1 MLRVRCAIP
10 STWGPG
16 DHMKVQL
23 ISSLADD
30 DETRLAGAFV
40 QAFAALLDV
49 LPIAYSLRIETGA
62 GRTFEKRRLPED
74 LAEGNKNPL
83 AGLGGVRP
91 AHASEH

>member
-1 MLRVRCAIP
+1 
-10 STWGPG
+10 
-16 DHMKVQL
+16 MKVQL

-30 DETRLAGAFV
+30 DETKLAGAFV

-49 LPIAYSLRIETGA
+49 LPVAYSLRIETGS

-74 LAEGNKNPL
+74 LAEAGKNT
-83 AGLGGVRP
+83 LGGFTARP